1 MERALNFLN
10 QNLKRYETVVCATS
24 GGIDSMTLL
33 HLLLEIRNKKNI
45 NIICAHINH
54 NLRKESFEEYK
65 FVEDYCKKNKIIF
78 EGIVFEKHISGN
90 FESESRKKRYAF
102 FEKILNKYSSKYLLT
117 AHHGDDLIE
126 TVLMRL
132 IRGSTLDGYM
142 GFENISNRNNY
153 KILRPLVYY
162 SKSDIRNYA
171 QQNNIEY
178 REDKTNY
185 DTKYTRN
192 RYRKEIL
199 PLLKKENK
207 DVHLKFLKF
216 SNTINESSTFINKYT
231 NKVYDEIYIDNK
243 ININSIKDTDSF
255 ILKRVLLKI
264 LKEVYKDNINY
275 INDKHVSA
283 ILDVLNSNKSNISID
298 LPLGIVAIKNY
309 NYFEIKKISNTKN
322 YKIEIEDNEIILPN
336 GILKKVND
344 TNLTNNYVCHLD
356 SSKIKLPLFVRNKEL
371 GDFIE
376 ILGLNG
382 KKKIKDIFIN
392 EKINVEERKSY
403 PIVVDSNNT
412 ILWLPGLKK
421 SKYDS
426 LKTKN
431 YDIILWYIDEEEKHE

>member
-1 MERALNFLN
+1 MRKALEFLDRY
-10 QNLKRYETVVCATS
+10 LKNNETVVCATS

-33 HLLLEIRNKKNI
+33 HLLLKMRDKKNI

-54 NLRKESFEEYK
+54 NLREESYEEYN
-65 FVEDYCKKNKIIF
+65 FVEDYCKNNNITF

-90 FESESRKKRYAF
+90 FESESRKKRYSF
-102 FEKILNKYSSKYLLT
+102 FERILNKYSSKILLT

-126 TVLMRL
+126 TIIMRL

-142 GFENISNRNNY
+142 GFETISNRNNY

-171 QQNNIEY
+171 RQNNIEY

-216 SNTINESSTFINKYT
+216 SNTIRESSKFINNYT

-243 ININSIKDTDSF
+243 INVNSIKNLDPF
-255 ILKRVLLKI
+255 ILKKVLLKI
-264 LKEVYKDNINY
+264 LKEVYKDNINL

-283 ILDVLNSNKSNISID
+283 ILDVLNSSKSNISID
-298 LPLGIVAIKNY
+298 LPLGIIAIKNY
-309 NYFEIKKISNTKN
+309 NYCEIKKISNIEN
-322 YKIEIEDNEIILPN
+322 YKIEIGDNEIILPN
-336 GILKKVND
+336 GILKKVDD
-344 TNLTNNYVCHLD
+344 TKLTNNYVCHLD
-356 SSKIKLPLFVRNKEL
+356 SSKVKLPLFVRNKEP

-376 ILGLNG
+376 VLGLNG

-392 EKINVEERKSY
+392 EKINKEERKSY

-412 ILWLPGLKK
+412 VLWLPGLKK

-431 YDIILWYIDEEEKHE
+431 YDIILWYIDEEGKHE

>member
-1 MERALNFLN
+1 MENALEILN
-10 QNLKRYETVVCATS
+10 EYLTKDETVVCATS

-33 HLLLEIRNKKNI
+33 YLLIKIRKEKNI
-45 NIICAHINH
+45 KIICAHINH
-54 NLRKESFEEYK
+54 NLREESFEEYK
-65 FVEDYCKKNKIIF
+65 FVEEYCNQNNITF

-90 FESESRKKRYAF
+90 FEYESRKKRYAF

-142 GFENISNRNNY
+142 GFDMISDRDSY

-171 QQNNIEY
+171 QKNNIEY
-178 REDKTNY
+178 REDRTNY

-199 PLLKKENK
+199 PLLKKENEN
-207 DVHLKFLKF
+207 VHLKFLKF
-216 SNTINESSTFINKYT
+216 SNTVKESSIFINNYT
-231 NKVYDEIYIDNK
+231 NKVYEKIYIDNK
-243 ININSIKDTDSF
+243 ININSIKSIDLF
-255 ILKRVLLKI
+255 ILKKVLLKI
-264 LKEVYKDNINY
+264 LKKIYKEDINH
-275 INDKHVSA
+275 INDKHVLA
-283 ILDVLNSNKSNISID
+283 ILEVLKSNKPNISIN
-298 LPLGIVAIKNY
+298 LPLGIIAIKNY
-309 NYFEIKKISNTKN
+309 DYFEIKKISNTES
-322 YKIEIEDNEIILPN
+322 YKIEINSSEVIFPN
-336 GILKKVND
+336 GILKTVND
-344 TNLTNNYVCHLD
+344 TKLTNNYVCHLD
-356 SSKIKLPLFVRNKEL
+356 SSKIRLPLYVRNKEP

-376 ILGLNG
+376 VLGLNG
-382 KKKIKDIFIN
+382 KKKVKDIFIN
-392 EKINVEERKSY
+392 EKIKVDKRSSY
-403 PIVVDSNNT
+403 PVVVDSNNT
-412 ILWLPGLKK
+412 VLWVPGLKK